1 LKFNP
6 TLVQRVA
13 PSPRTEDETPKKRV
27 GQRLQHQRPPPP
39 FPSPAPPGP
48 ESIKLAEEK
57 QREEKAPYT
66 VQLYDLKIKHLLELQ
81 EKTRLE
87 HQETISL
94 LEAAQ
99 MKEVAI
105 CVSRWRR
112 SNRALDFERQ
122 VALNALAATKE
133 QLRKSEAQ
141 VLKLRHAQNATMGK
155 GFRNLN
161 EEQLVKF
168 AAELKASELSL
179 RNWNLARENVAQK
192 HPSFIC
198 TISKELMDDPVVTVD
213 GGLSF
218 ERSQIKGYLSTL
230 PAGQW
235 KTPLRQGLS
244 SDKLLEN
251 ATLKIAIQDAVD
263 LEWQDLQRKSSAEE
277 C

>member
-1 LKFNP
+1 M
-6 TLVQRVA
+6 QRVA

-66 VQLYDLKIKHLLELQ
+66 VLLYDLKIKHLLELQ
-81 EKTRLE
+81 EKNRLE
-87 HQETISL
+87 HQETIND
-94 LEAAQ
+94 LEDAQ
-99 MKEVAI
+99 RKEVAI

-112 SNRALDFERQ
+112 SNRALDLERRG
-122 VALNALAATKE
+122 ALNALAATEE

-141 VLKLRHAQNATMGK
+141 VLKLRHAQNATMGN

-263 LEWQDLQRKSSAEE
+263 LEWQDLQRKSSAGER
-277 C
+277 